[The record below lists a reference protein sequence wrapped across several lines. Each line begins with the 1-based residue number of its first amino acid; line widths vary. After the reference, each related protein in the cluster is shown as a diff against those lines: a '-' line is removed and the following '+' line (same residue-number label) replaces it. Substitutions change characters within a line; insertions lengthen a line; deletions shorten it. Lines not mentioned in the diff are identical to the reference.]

1 MLLNAHELHTDVYS
15 TAVLIQKRSKDM
27 TAIKSRA
34 CMDNPAS
41 VVKAQSGVSVLSLL
55 GTQS

>member
-1 MLLNAHELHTDVYS
+1 MNMYWTDVYS

-27 TAIKSRA
+27 TEFKSRA
-34 CMDNPAS
+34 YMDNPAS

-55 GTQS
+55 DTQS